1 MEISAQDQTK
11 LLNDLK
17 ISALNMSGWLK
28 FVGIV
33 TIIGGI
39 ISALSIIGIL
49 IAWLPIWLGVLLWQA
64 GSRAS
69 DAQLRNNPLE
79 LMIMLDKLRLYFV
92 VQGILIII
100 IFGGMLIG
108 LMALGFNLPS
118 LIDLINQN

>member
-39 ISALSIIGIL
+39 IPALSIIGIL

-100 IFGGMLIG
+100 IFGGLLIG
-108 LMALGFNLPS
+108 LMALGFSLPS
-118 LIDLINQN
+118 LFDLINQN

>member
-39 ISALSIIGIL
+39 ITALSIIGIL
-49 IAWLPIWLGVLLWQA
+49 MAWLPIWLGVLLWQA